1 MSSAREVEIRLS
13 QSSFPVSQIGFCWL
27 GGDFDDRFRS
37 PGERP
42 TGLSRLRSRL
52 VVSLGRNVI
61 LTLAFVTLW
70 IDP

>member
-1 MSSAREVEIRLS
+1 MSRAREEEIRLS

-27 GGDFDDRFRS
+27 GRDFDDRFRS

-42 TGLSRLRSRL
+42 TGLSCLRSRL

-61 LTLAFVTLW
+61 LTLAFVTLR